1 MTKREIVISEWN
13 KNPNVNRT
21 HLAKQSGLSRQH
33 VIRIINEYNLSQSGL
48 HSSLLFEQEMQLIT
62 RLFSEGIY
70 PIKFP
75 DCTVQMLVN
84 EHGVFSVTT
93 FDSFNKQM
101 VYIRNIYVKKEFRK
115 KEIGTKFIQGLIDK
129 CSELGIPRIETEPT
143 EKSIG
148 FFTKFGFDWMEK
160 GRMFLII
167 NPC

>member
-13 KNPNVNRT
+13 NNPNVNRT
-21 HLAKQSGLSRQH
+21 QLAEQIGLSRRH
-33 VIRIINEYNLSQSGL
+33 VIRIISEYNRSKLNL
-48 HSSLLFEQEMQLIT
+48 HSSLLFEQEMHLIT

-93 FDSFNKQM
+93 FDSFNKEM

-129 CSELGIPRIETEPT
+129 CREFGIPRIETEPT
-143 EKSIG
+143 EKSVE
-148 FFTKFGFDWMEK
+148 FFEKFGFKWMEK
-160 GRMFLII
+160 GRMFLTI